1 MPAPE
6 SAEAAPLRVRRA
18 TAADAP
24 AIARHRPRMFEDMGQ
39 LPSDVYLEGGP
50 AHIVPS
56 QETSMLRQ
64 SEPESLPVPGY
75 DPVTERLLRARTII
89 ISGEITQRLA
99 ATVSSQLLA
108 LAADSDADITVFL
121 NSQGGHVE
129 AGDTI
134 HDLVRFIRPRVRMI
148 GTGWVASAGALI
160 YVAAPREQRFCLPNT
175 RFLLHQPAGGA
186 GGSASDIDIEAR
198 EILRMRDRLN
208 RIFARETGQP
218 LERIEEDTHRNF
230 WLGAE
235 AALRYGLVG
244 RIIERS
250 TDLDGA

>member
-1 MPAPE
+1 MPHQP
-6 SAEAAPLRVRRA
+6 
-18 TAADAP
+18 
-24 AIARHRPRMFEDMGQ
+24 
-39 LPSDVYLEGGP
+39 
-50 AHIVPS
+50 
-56 QETSMLRQ
+56 
-64 SEPESLPVPGY
+64 EPESPAAAHY
-75 DPVTERLLRARTII
+75 DLVSERLMRARTIV
-89 ISGEITQRLA
+89 ISGEITQKLA
-99 ATVSSQLLA
+99 SMVSAQLLA
-108 LAADSDADITVFL
+108 LAAESDGDITVFL

-134 HDLVRFIRPRVRMI
+134 HDLVRFIRPHVRMI
-148 GTGWVASAGALI
+148 GTGWVASAGALV

-186 GGSASDIDIEAR
+186 GGTASDIDIEAR

-235 AALRYGLVG
+235 AAMRYGLVG
-244 RIIERS
+244 RIIERA
-250 TDLDGA
+250 DELG